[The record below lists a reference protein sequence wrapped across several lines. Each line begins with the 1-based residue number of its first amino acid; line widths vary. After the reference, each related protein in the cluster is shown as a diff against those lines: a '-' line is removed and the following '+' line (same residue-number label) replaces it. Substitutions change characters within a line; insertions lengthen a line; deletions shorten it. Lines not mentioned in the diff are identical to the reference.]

1 MAKGKVK
8 IEELTL
14 SDRVNLL
21 DLFVNNHKTLSV
33 VHETLFP
40 KVIRTLNNQ
49 SEMKTVNSDT

>member
-8 IEELTL
+8 VEELTL

-40 KVIRTLNNQ
+40 KVVRSLNNQ
-49 SEMKTVNSDT
+49 SDMRTVNTDT

>member
-8 IEELTL
+8 VEELTL

-40 KVIRTLNNQ
+40 KVMRSLNN
-49 SEMKTVNSDT
+49 